1 MKSQSSTVTD
11 SSSYVRGEMVPS
23 LLESTIGDHLT
34 TVARAWRDQ
43 PALISVHQRIRLTY
57 GELLEHSERVAAAFI
72 RMGLRPGD
80 RVGIWAPNC
89 VEWILTLYGS
99 ALAGLVLVT
108 INPAY
113 RRHEAEYALRKV
125 GCRALVMAAKHKSSD
140 YVAIMREIAPE
151 LETAR
156 NGLVSSSALPD
167 LKLVFC
173 MDDERAPGMLGFD
186 ALLQDPSEEFLGIL
200 RQIQETL
207 RPTDPINI
215 QFTSGTTGNPK
226 GATLT
231 HRSILNNG
239 FFNGERMRLT
249 HQDRLCLPVPLY
261 HCFGL
266 VLGVLACATHA
277 ATVVLPASGFDA
289 KATIETIDRERC
301 TAVHGVPTMFGA
313 ILEHEDFRKADVTSL
328 RTGIMAGAPC
338 PVELMRRVIE
348 QLHMNEI
355 TIAYGMTET
364 SPSSFQGTHEDTIV
378 QRVSTVGKVH
388 PHVEVKIIG
397 PSGEIAPLGEEGEIC
412 VRGYGVMRG
421 YWGDDAKTAEVIDAE
436 NWMHSGDIG
445 RLDET
450 GRCAVTGR
458 LKDIII
464 RGGENIAPGEI
475 EEFLHRHPDIADV
488 QCVGVRDEKFGEV
501 ACACVV
507 LRAGRQANESDI
519 KAFCSGK
526 IAHYKIPQYIRFVDE
541 FPMTV
546 TGKVRKNVLKQMM
559 QDRCTPN

>member
-1 MKSQSSTVTD
+1 MNAYGLAEMD
-11 SSSYVRGEMVPS
+11 GLSYVRGEVEPP
-23 LLESTIGDHLT
+23 LLESTIGDHLASAAHT
-34 TVARAWRDQ
+34 WRDQ
-43 PALISVHQRIRLTY
+43 PALISVHQNIRLTY
-57 GELLEHSERVAAAFI
+57 GELLEQSERVAAAFI
-72 RMGLRPGD
+72 RLGMRPGD

-89 VEWILTLYGS
+89 VEWILTQFGT

-140 YVAIMREIAPE
+140 YVAIMREIVPE
-151 LETAR
+151 IAGGR
-156 NGLVSSSALPD
+156 DGFFSSQALPD
-167 LKLVFC
+167 LKFAFC
-173 MDDERAPGMLGFD
+173 IDDERASGMPSFD
-186 ALLQDPSEEFLGIL
+186 VLLQEPSEESLA
-200 RQIQETL
+200 TL
-207 RPTDPINI
+207 RKIGRTLHPTDPINI

-231 HRSILNNG
+231 HRGILNNG

-249 HQDRLCLPVPLY
+249 HKDRLCLPVPLY

-266 VLGVLACATHA
+266 VLGVLACVTHGATI
-277 ATVVLPASGFDA
+277 VLPASGFDA
-289 KATIETIDRERC
+289 KASIEAIERERC
-301 TAVHGVPTMFGA
+301 TAVHGVPTMFGS
-313 ILEHEDFRKADVTSL
+313 ILEHENFERADVTSL
-328 RTGIMAGAPC
+328 RTGIMAGSPC
-338 PVELMRRVIE
+338 PIELMRRVI
-348 QLHMNEI
+348 QRLHMSEI

-364 SPSSFQGTHEDTIV
+364 SPSSFQGTHEDTIG

-388 PHVEVKIIG
+388 PHVEVKVIR
-397 PSGEIAPLGEEGEIC
+397 PSGELAVLGEEGEIC

-421 YWGDDAKTAEVIDAE
+421 YWGDAEKTSEVIDAE

-464 RGGENIAPGEI
+464 RGGENIAPREI
-475 EEFLHRHPDIADV
+475 EEFLHQHPDIADV
-488 QCVGVRDEKFGEV
+488 QCVGVPDEKFGEV
-501 ACACVV
+501 VCACIV
-507 LRAGRQANESDI
+507 LRSGKRVSEDEV
-519 KAFCSGK
+519 KAFCSGR
-526 IAHYKIPQYIRFVDE
+526 IAHYKTPQYVRFVEE

-546 TGKVRKNVLKQMM
+546 TGKVQKNVLRRMM
-559 QDRCTPN
+559 QERCGPG